1 MLKGENVAA
10 DTWRYGDTY
19 EWMERLRRGFGPM
32 IVTCALNGG
41 VQGKESNPALPET
54 AQELAAAAYDA
65 WNAGAAAVHVHARDP
80 QNLANCTQR
89 SEFFLEIN
97 ARIRER
103 CPDLI
108 INNTTGGGPTVTM
121 EDRYEGLEARPELAS
136 LNLGPDMS
144 RFKIPPR
151 PAPLPYSHDGL
162 LYDDCIPF
170 TYGIVEQLA
179 RRMQEYGIKPEME
192 LYQPG
197 HFWVSRFVIEE
208 GLVEPPYLH
217 QFVMG
222 YQTSSWPTP
231 ESLAA
236 LVRDLPDGSVYSV
249 CGIGPFQLPMTT
261 MSTLMGGHARVGLED
276 NIYYSRGRKF
286 TGNGE
291 AVERAVRIA
300 GELNREV
307 ATPAQAR
314 EILGLGAPRPYGLAR
329 VAA

>member
-1 MLKGENVAA
+1 MA

-19 EWMERLRRGFGPM
+19 EWMKRLRGGFGPM
-32 IVTCALNGG
+32 IITCALNGG

-54 AQELAAAAYDA
+54 PEELAAAAYDA

-80 QNLANCTQR
+80 ENLADCTQR
-89 SEFFLEIN
+89 SEVFMEIN

-108 INNTTGGGPTVTM
+108 VNNTTGGGPTVTM
-121 EDRYEGLEARPELAS
+121 DDRYEGLEARPELAS

-144 RFKIPPR
+144 RFRIPPR
-151 PAPLPYSHDGL
+151 PAPLPHAHEGF

-179 RRMQEYGIKPEME
+179 RRMHEYGIKPEME
-192 LYQPG
+192 VYQPG
-197 HFWVSRFVIEE
+197 QFWVSRFVIEE
-208 GLVEPPYLH
+208 GLVDPPYFH

-231 ESLAA
+231 EALAA
-236 LVRDLPDGSVYSV
+236 LVRDLPDDSVYSV

-261 MSTLMGGHARVGLED
+261 MATLMGGHVRVGLED
-276 NIYYSRGRKF
+276 NIYHSRGRKL

-300 GELNREV
+300 RELNREI

-314 EILGLGAPRPYGLAR
+314 EILGLSAEPRRHELPKEATAR
-329 VAA
+329 

>member
-1 MLKGENVAA
+1 VLKGEAMA
-10 DTWRYGDTY
+10 DTY
-19 EWMERLRRGFGPM
+19 EWMEKLRGGFGPM

-54 AQELAAAAYDA
+54 PEEIAQAAYDA

-80 QNLANCTQR
+80 ENLADCTQR
-89 SEFFLEIN
+89 SDVFLEIN

-108 INNTTGGGPTVTM
+108 VNNTTGGGPTVTM
-121 EDRYEGLEARPELAS
+121 EARYEGLEARPELAS

-144 RFKIPPR
+144 RFRIPPR
-151 PAPLPYSHDGL
+151 PEPLAHPHEGF

-179 RRMQEYGIKPEME
+179 RRMRERGIKPELE
-192 LYQPG
+192 VYQPG
-197 HFWVSRFVIEE
+197 QFWVSRFLIDEQ
-208 GLVEPPYLH
+208 LIDPPYLH

-222 YQTSSWPTP
+222 YQTSSFPTP
-231 ESLAA
+231 WSLAE
-236 LVRDLPDGSVYSV
+236 LVRDLPDGSIFSV

-261 MSTLMGGHARVGLED
+261 MSILLGGHVRVGLED
-276 NIYYSRGRKF
+276 NIYYARGRKL

-291 AVERAVRIA
+291 AVERVIRIA
-300 GELNREV
+300 NELNRDV

-314 EILGLGAPRPYGLAR
+314 ELLGIGAPRPYALAG
-329 VAA
+329 AAA

>member
-1 MLKGENVAA
+1 VA
-10 DTWRYGDTY
+10 DTWRHGDTY
-19 EWMERLRRGFGPM
+19 EWMEHVRGGLGPL

-54 AQELAAAAYDA
+54 PEELAQAAYDA
-65 WNAGAAAVHVHARDP
+65 WNAGASAVHVHARDP
-80 QNLANCTQR
+80 GNLADCTQR
-89 SEFFLEIN
+89 ADVFREIN

-108 INNTTGGGPTVTM
+108 VNNTTGGGPTVTM
-121 EDRYEGLEARPELAS
+121 DDRYEGLEALPELAS

-144 RFKIPPR
+144 RFRIPPR
-151 PAPLPYSHDGL
+151 PEPLAHPHDGF

-179 RRMQEYGIKPEME
+179 RRMRERGIKPELE
-192 LYQPG
+192 VYQPG
-197 HFWVSRFVIEE
+197 QYWVSRFLIDE
-208 GLVEPPYLH
+208 GLVERPYLH

-222 YQTSSWPTP
+222 YQTSSYPTP
-231 ESLAA
+231 WALAE
-236 LVRDLPDGSVYSV
+236 LVRDLPDGSVFSV

-261 MSTLMGGHARVGLED
+261 MSMLLGGHVRVGLED
-276 NIYYSRGRKF
+276 NVYYARGRKLA
-286 TGNGE
+286 GNGE
-291 AVERAVRIA
+291 AVERAVRLA

-314 EILGLGAPRPYGLAR
+314 ELLGLGAPRAFDL
-329 VAA
+329 VAGAAPGA

>member
-1 MLKGENVAA
+1 VA
-10 DTWRYGDTY
+10 DTWRHGDTY
-19 EWMERLRRGFGPM
+19 EWMEHVRGGLGPL

-54 AQELAAAAYDA
+54 PEELAQAAYDA

-80 QNLANCTQR
+80 GNLADCTQR
-89 SEFFLEIN
+89 ADVFREIN

-108 INNTTGGGPTVTM
+108 VNNTTGGGPTVTM
-121 EDRYEGLEARPELAS
+121 DDRYEGLEALPELAS

-144 RFKIPPR
+144 RFRIPPR
-151 PAPLPYSHDGL
+151 PEPLAHPHDGF

-179 RRMQEYGIKPEME
+179 RRMRERGIKPELE
-192 LYQPG
+192 VYQPG
-197 HFWVSRFVIEE
+197 QYWVSRFLIDE
-208 GLVEPPYLH
+208 GLVERPYLH

-222 YQTSSWPTP
+222 YQTSSYPTP
-231 ESLAA
+231 WALAE
-236 LVRDLPDGSVYSV
+236 LVRDLPDGSVFSV

-261 MSTLMGGHARVGLED
+261 MSMLLGGHVRVGLED
-276 NIYYSRGRKF
+276 NVYYARGRKLA
-286 TGNGE
+286 GNGE
-291 AVERAVRIA
+291 AVERAVRLA

-314 EILGLGAPRPYGLAR
+314 ELLGLGAPRAFDL
-329 VAA
+329 VAGAAPGA